1 MGPSRTYRP
10 REPESVPLASKSV
23 NERGP
28 TMKHLALL
36 VTVVL
41 MLAACGSAVED
52 GDTTTTPATT
62 TPTTT
67 PTTETTVADE
77 PTETTLAGGDLMN
90 EQVPDELMAEIIADL
105 IDRTGAPEP
114 DLTLV
119 RAESAIWNDGS
130 LGCPVPGQSY
140 TQALVNGFWVVIEY
154 AELEYDY
161 RASSSGSFVLC
172 EGGGSPPTNPT
183 G

>member
-1 MGPSRTYRP
+1 
-10 REPESVPLASKSV
+10 
-23 NERGP
+23 
-28 TMKHLALL
+28 MKHFALV

-52 GDTTTTPATT
+52 GDTTTTAVADVPTTQTTTAPETTT
-62 TPTTT
+62 TPPTT
-67 PTTETTVADE
+67 TTETTDTDE
-77 PTETTLAGGDLMN
+77 PTETPTTGGDLMN
-90 EQVPDELMAEIIADL
+90 GQVPDELMADIVADI
-105 IDRTGAPEP
+105 IDRTGAAESE
-114 DLTLV
+114 LILV

-140 TQALVNGFWVVIEY
+140 TQALVDGYWVVIEH

-161 RASSSGSFVLC
+161 RASSTGFFVLC